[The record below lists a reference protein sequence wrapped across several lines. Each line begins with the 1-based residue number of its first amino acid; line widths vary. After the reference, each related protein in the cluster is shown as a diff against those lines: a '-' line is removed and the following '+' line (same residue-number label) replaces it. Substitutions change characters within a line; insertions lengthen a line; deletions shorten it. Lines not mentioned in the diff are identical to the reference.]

1 MSDKVMQPAAH
12 TLIKSKN
19 LQNILHCSVI
29 QKLRTRV
36 RHLITQRSYE
46 ILVGSFL
53 VLIFGDTFSRAV
65 TMAVLLPL
73 QNMCIA
79 LVVFF
84 KSAILRKVVASLIV
98 SVLLIIFVNCY
109 FHSKQLV
116 GTICVIYFIYFS
128 IISFKVYKKIFNTE
142 SVSTEM
148 MAAVICGFILLCLT
162 GAIIFIAIEVKYPHS
177 FANVALGVER
187 FQNLLYFSF
196 STLLTIGY
204 GDIVPLS
211 LLAKRSVML
220 IALTGHVYTVFLTGI
235 IIGKYIQ
242 LKT

>member
-1 MSDKVMQPAAH
+1 MSDKAMLPG
-12 TLIKSKN
+12 TFILTRSTI
-19 LQNILHCSVI
+19 LQNILNSSFV
-29 QKLRTRV
+29 QKLQTQARL
-36 RHLITQRSYE
+36 LINQKSYE

-53 VLIFGDTFSRAV
+53 AVIFGDTFSRAI

-84 KSAILRKVVASLIV
+84 KSPILRKVVASLIV
-98 SVLLIIFVNCY
+98 NVLLIIFVNCY
-109 FHSKQLV
+109 FHSKQLA
-116 GTICVIYFIYFS
+116 GTICVIYFTYFS
-128 IISFKVYKKIFNTE
+128 IISFKVYQKIFNTE

-162 GAIIFIAIEVKYPHS
+162 GAIIFIAIEVNYPHS

-235 IIGKYIQ
+235 IIEKYIQ